1 MADHFLGALK
11 EIERRAQNNI
21 LVFSDVLSERLDI
34 IAQSMI
40 SKPISDNDYLKLAE
54 LYYKKFSKEEN
65 KQGMLFCLLRMQQI
79 LFLKEHTE
87 TQTEDIKMEFS
98 EGLDSM
104 TKAFLS
110 RKRNY
115 YQNTL
120 KIIFQ
125 RCILLDTLAYVLLL
139 ILFVL
144 LFHIPFKVAFILL
157 LLVWIVALVYA
168 KQKGVPH
175 FYDLRIQTLSQ
186 NIDSIFL
193 QVDQGVFSKVE

>member
-21 LVFSDVLSERLDI
+21 LVFSDVLSERLDV

-40 SKPISDNDYLKLAE
+40 SKQLSDNDYLKLAE
-54 LYYKKFSKEEN
+54 LYYEKFSKEKN

-79 LFLKEHTE
+79 VFLKEHTDK
-87 TQTEDIKMEFS
+87 QTDDIKLEFS
-98 EGLDSM
+98 EEIDAI

-115 YQNTL
+115 YQNSL
-120 KIIFQ
+120 RNIFQ
-125 RCILLDTLAYVLLL
+125 RYILLDTLAYVLLL
-139 ILFVL
+139 MLFVL

-157 LLVWIVALVYA
+157 VLAWIVVLVYA
-168 KQKGVPH
+168 KQKGVPY
-175 FYDLRIQTLSQ
+175 FYDSRIQTLSQ
-186 NIDSIFL
+186 EVDSTFL
-193 QVDQGVFSKVE
+193 QVDQGIFTKVE

>member
-21 LVFSDVLSERLDI
+21 LVFSDVLSERLDV

-40 SKPISDNDYLKLAE
+40 SKPLSDNDYLKLAE
-54 LYYKKFSKEEN
+54 LYYKKFSKEKN

-79 LFLKEHTE
+79 VFLKEHTDK
-87 TQTEDIKMEFS
+87 QTDDIKLEFS
-98 EGLDSM
+98 EEIDAI

-115 YQNTL
+115 YQNSL
-120 KIIFQ
+120 RNIFQ
-125 RCILLDTLAYVLLL
+125 RFILLDTLAYVLLL
-139 ILFVL
+139 M

-157 LLVWIVALVYA
+157 VLAWIVVLVYA
-168 KQKGVPH
+168 KQKGVPY
-175 FYDLRIQTLSQ
+175 FYGSRIQTLSLEV
-186 NIDSIFL
+186 DSTFL
-193 QVDQGVFSKVE
+193 QVDQGIFTKVE

>member
-21 LVFSDVLSERLDI
+21 LVFSDVLSERLDV

-144 LFHIPFKVAFILL
+144 LFHIPFKVSFILL
-157 LLVWIVALVYA
+157 ILAWTIALVYA

>member
-21 LVFSDVLSERLDI
+21 LVFSDVLSERLDV

-65 KQGMLFCLLRMQQI
+65 KQAMLFCLLRMQQI
-79 LFLKEHTE
+79 EFLKEHKE
-87 TQTEDIKMEFS
+87 QQTEDIKLEFS
-98 EGLDSM
+98 EGFDTV
-104 TKAFLS
+104 TKAFLL

-115 YQNTL
+115 YQNSL
-120 KIIFQ
+120 RNIFQ
-125 RCILLDTLAYVLLL
+125 RFILLDTLAYILLL
-139 ILFVL
+139 MLFVL

-157 LLVWIVALVYA
+157 VLAWIVALVYA
-168 KQKGVPH
+168 KQKGVPY
-175 FYDLRIQTLSQ
+175 FYDSRIQTLSQ
-186 NIDSIFL
+186 DVDSIFL
-193 QVDQGVFSKVE
+193 QVDQGVFTKVE

>member
-87 TQTEDIKMEFS
+87 AQTDAIKLEFS
-98 EGLDSM
+98 EEFDAV
-104 TKAFLS
+104 TRVFLS

-115 YQNTL
+115 YQNSL
-120 KIIFQ
+120 RNIFQ
-125 RCILLDTLAYVLLL
+125 RFILLDTLAYVLLL
-139 ILFVL
+139 MLFVL

-157 LLVWIVALVYA
+157 VLAWIVALVYA
-168 KQKGVPH
+168 KQKGVPY
-175 FYDLRIQTLSQ
+175 FYDSRIETLSQ
-186 NIDSIFL
+186 DVDSIFL
-193 QVDQGVFSKVE
+193 QVDQSIFTKVE

>member
-40 SKPISDNDYLKLAE
+40 SKPLSDNDYLKLAE
-54 LYYKKFSKEEN
+54 LYYKKFSKEKN

-79 LFLKEHTE
+79 VFLKEHTDK
-87 TQTEDIKMEFS
+87 QTDDIKLEFS
-98 EGLDSM
+98 EEIDAI

-115 YQNTL
+115 YQNSL
-120 KIIFQ
+120 RNIFQ
-125 RCILLDTLAYVLLL
+125 RFILLDTLAYVLLL
-139 ILFVL
+139 MLFVL

-157 LLVWIVALVYA
+157 VLAWIVVLVYA
-168 KQKGVPH
+168 KQKGVPY
-175 FYDLRIQTLSQ
+175 FYDSRIQTLSQ
-186 NIDSIFL
+186 EVDSTFL
-193 QVDQGVFSKVE
+193 QVDQGIFTKVE

>member
-21 LVFSDVLSERLDI
+21 LVFSDVLSERLDV

-40 SKPISDNDYLKLAE
+40 SKPLSDNDYLKLAE
-54 LYYKKFSKEEN
+54 LYYKKFSKKKN

-79 LFLKEHTE
+79 VFLKEHTDK
-87 TQTEDIKMEFS
+87 QTDDIKLEFS
-98 EGLDSM
+98 EEIDAI

-115 YQNTL
+115 YQNSL
-120 KIIFQ
+120 RNIFQ
-125 RCILLDTLAYVLLL
+125 RFILLDTLAYVLLL
-139 ILFVL
+139 MLFVL

-157 LLVWIVALVYA
+157 VLAWIVVLVYA
-168 KQKGVPH
+168 KQKGVPY
-175 FYDLRIQTLSQ
+175 FYGSRIQTLSQ
-186 NIDSIFL
+186 EVDSTFL
-193 QVDQGVFSKVE
+193 QVDQGIFTKVE

>member
-11 EIERRAQNNI
+11 EIERRAQNSI

-79 LFLKEHTE
+79 LFLKEHE
-87 TQTEDIKMEFS
+87 EAQTEDIKMEFS

-115 YQNTL
+115 
-120 KIIFQ
+120 
-125 RCILLDTLAYVLLL
+125 
-139 ILFVL
+139 
-144 LFHIPFKVAFILL
+144 
-157 LLVWIVALVYA
+157 
-168 KQKGVPH
+168 
-175 FYDLRIQTLSQ
+175 
-186 NIDSIFL
+186 
-193 QVDQGVFSKVE
+193 